1 MMKFLNS
8 FLLALHEKEIISSV
22 KVQHQQIRAMEEKPI
37 DNDFLNYMLMRL
49 ETDLEFFE
57 MVQLKAE
64 NDEVKSFFGRIVIC
78 GRIVRDIVRRRFL
91 RCG

>member
-8 FLLALHEKEIISSV
+8 FLLALHEKEIVSCV
-22 KVQHQQIRAMEEKPI
+22 KVQHQQIMAMEEKSI
-37 DNDFLNYMLMRL
+37 DNDFLKYMLKRL

-78 GRIVRDIVRRRFL
+78 ESMKKSL
-91 RCG
+91 

>member
-1 MMKFLNS
+1 
-8 FLLALHEKEIISSV
+8 
-22 KVQHQQIRAMEEKPI
+22 MEEKPI